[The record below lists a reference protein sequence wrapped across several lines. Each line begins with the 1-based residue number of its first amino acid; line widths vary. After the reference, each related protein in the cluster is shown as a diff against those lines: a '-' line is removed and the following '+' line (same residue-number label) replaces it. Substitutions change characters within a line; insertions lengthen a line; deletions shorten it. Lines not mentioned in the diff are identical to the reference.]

1 MLAGSYYYW
10 WVNLQARNLQ
20 PLELM
25 LLLFRYVETGTSISE
40 SVADTGELSEYANNE
55 QKLLYHDLLESHP
68 YVLDELLA
76 CSEEEVH
83 QLKSGAKKG
92 CRASN

>member
-1 MLAGSYYYW
+1 
-10 WVNLQARNLQ
+10 
-20 PLELM
+20 M
-25 LLLFRYVETGTSISE
+25 LLLFRYVETGTSVSE

-68 YVLDELLA
+68 YLLDELFA
-76 CSEEEVH
+76 CSKEEVR
-83 QLKSGAKKG
+83 QLKSWVKKG

>member
-1 MLAGSYYYW
+1 MGEQ
-10 WVNLQARNLQ
+10 LQARKFT

-25 LLLFRYVETGTSISE
+25 LLLFRYVEMGTSVSE

-68 YVLDELLA
+68 YLLDELFA
-76 CSEEEVH
+76 CSKEEVR
-83 QLKSGAKKG
+83 QLKSRVKKG